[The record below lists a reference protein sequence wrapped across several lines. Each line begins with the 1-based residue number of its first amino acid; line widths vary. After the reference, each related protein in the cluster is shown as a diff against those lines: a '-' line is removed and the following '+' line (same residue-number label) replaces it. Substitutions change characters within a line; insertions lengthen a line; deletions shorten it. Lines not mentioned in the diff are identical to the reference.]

1 MKNKLL
7 FLTFIFLMDFSF
19 AFNKTIF
26 ISNENSTK
34 IRELNKKDSILIDGI
49 SSQKEITSSK
59 NNSTNKLSLEDKQ
72 RNFFMRTGLL
82 VLGTFIFLFV
92 LFLVFRMKTK

>member
-1 MKNKLL
+1 
-7 FLTFIFLMDFSF
+7 MDFSF

-34 IRELNKKDSILIDGI
+34 IREVNKKDSILIDGI

>member
-1 MKNKLL
+1 MRNKLL
-7 FLTFIFLMDFSF
+7 LLTFIYLMHFSF
-19 AFNKTIF
+19 VSNKTIF
-26 ISNENSTK
+26 ASNEFSTTIEK
-34 IRELNKKDSILIDGI
+34 INKKDSILVDGV
-49 SSQKEITSSK
+49 SSQKEITRSK
-59 NNSTNKLSLEDKQ
+59 NNISNKLSPEDKQ